1 MHQGVDESRIKAS
14 SRSVIID
21 ANHCN
26 RRPHRRMTMEW
37 MRAGRGPTIAGMG
50 SLGASSAAP
59 ATGSLGFHKPSE
71 LEQRLNDVTTVGAL
85 ADLVQDIK
93 PLLDAHYVPLAF
105 QQTASAW
112 QKGPGSSVGPG
123 LDSHRQLQPL
133 LDDLQ
138 DAAMR
143 QLSQTDGQGLGSIL
157 SAYAKLGQAAA
168 SKQPLLDRIS
178 KEAVH
183 RLNDCAIDSEPHM
196 QLDAQ
201 ALSNMVHA
209 YAVLGHHPGSE
220 LLSAIAKGVQSQL
233 RDFSPKVTL
242 P

>member
-1 MHQGVDESRIKAS
+1 MESM
-14 SRSVIID
+14 
-21 ANHCN
+21 C
-26 RRPHRRMTMEW
+26 
-37 MRAGRGPTIAGMG
+37 AGGGPTIAGMG
-50 SLGASSAAP
+50 SLGASSTGP
-59 ATGSLGFHKPSE
+59 ATGSLGFKKPPE
-71 LEQRLNDVTTVGAL
+71 LEQRLNDATTVGAL
-85 ADLVQDIK
+85 ADLLQDIK
-93 PLLDAHYVPLAF
+93 PLLDAQYIPLAF

-133 LDDLQ
+133 LEDLQ
-138 DAAMR
+138 STAMR
-143 QLSQTDGQGLGSIL
+143 QLPQIDGQGLGAIL

-168 SKQPLLDRIS
+168 SKQPLLDGIS

-233 RDFSPKVTL
+233 RDFSPKVML
-242 P
+242 R